1 MSDTIGEKHGAGDIM
16 DVAILPE
23 DENNPDAEETSM
35 TVNVGSGSE
44 IDNRSYSSPSP
55 YSDEPGGRI
64 NRTTSSDNSNFQ
76 IDSSMSAYD
85 PNTPVGRQ
93 LHDLTNTIKQLITS
107 VGSLNQ
113 NINQLHGDMVKIASG
128 MGDLRNDIRCLKD
141 DFNNRNVT
149 SGGAGGD
156 S

>member
-1 MSDTIGEKHGAGDIM
+1 M

-23 DENNPDAEETSM
+23 DENNSNAEETSSM
-35 TVNVGSGSE
+35 TANVGNGNE
-44 IDNRSYSSPSP
+44 TNNRSYSSPSA
-55 YSDEPGGRI
+55 YNDELGGRI

-76 IDSSMSAYD
+76 IHSSMSAYD
-85 PNTPVGRQ
+85 LNTPVGRQ

-107 VGSLNQ
+107 VSSLNQ

-128 MGDLRNDIRCLKD
+128 MGDLCNDVRCLKD

>member
-1 MSDTIGEKHGAGDIM
+1 M

-23 DENNPDAEETSM
+23 DENNPNAEETSSM
-35 TVNVGSGSE
+35 TANVGSGNE
-44 IDNRSYSSPSP
+44 INNRSYSSPSA
-55 YSDEPGGRI
+55 YNDELGGRI

-76 IDSSMSAYD
+76 IHSSMSAYD
-85 PNTPVGRQ
+85 PNTLVGRQ

-107 VGSLNQ
+107 VSSLNQ

-128 MGDLRNDIRCLKD
+128 MGDLRNDVRCLKD

-149 SGGAGGD
+149 NGGAGGD

>member
-1 MSDTIGEKHGAGDIM
+1 M

-23 DENNPDAEETSM
+23 DENNPNAEETSSM
-35 TVNVGSGSE
+35 TANVGSGNE
-44 IDNRSYSSPSP
+44 INNRSYSSPSA
-55 YSDEPGGRI
+55 YNDEPGGRI

-76 IDSSMSAYD
+76 IHSSMSAYD
-85 PNTPVGRQ
+85 PNTLVGRQ
-93 LHDLTNTIKQLITS
+93 LHDLTNTIKQLINS
-107 VGSLNQ
+107 VSSLNQ

-128 MGDLRNDIRCLKD
+128 MDDIRNDVRCLKD

-149 SGGAGGD
+149 NGGAGGD

>member
-1 MSDTIGEKHGAGDIM
+1 M
-16 DVAILPE
+16 DVTILPE
-23 DENNPDAEETSM
+23 DENNPNAEETSSM
-35 TVNVGSGSE
+35 TANVGSGNE
-44 IDNRSYSSPSP
+44 INNRSYSSPSA
-55 YSDEPGGRI
+55 YNDELGGRI

-85 PNTPVGRQ
+85 PNTLVGRQ
-93 LHDLTNTIKQLITS
+93 LHDLTYTIKQLITS
-107 VGSLNQ
+107 VSSLNQ

-128 MGDLRNDIRCLKD
+128 MGDLRNDVRCLKD

-149 SGGAGGD
+149 NGGAGGD